1 MSNERKQLSTPK
13 RRGGINAPYDKSHGL
28 KDLGRGGG
36 NVQTNWAN
44 INWTKKNVIFVSLLL
59 GTPYVMAIIAS
70 WIAGARVITYI
81 LLGLAVL
88 CGLMAWFLRSLE
100 DEF

>member
-1 MSNERKQLSTPK
+1 MSNERKQLSRAK
-13 RRGGINAPYDKSHGL
+13 RRGGINAPVDKSHGL
-28 KDLGRGGG
+28 KNPGRGG
-36 NVQTNWAN
+36 NIQTNWAD

-59 GTPYVMAIIAS
+59 GTPYLMAIIAS

-88 CGLMAWFLRSLE
+88 CGLIAWFLRSLE